1 MPIIASNACNRS
13 YLVILL
19 LYLVDTHLSA
29 CRVGDRCLLV
39 IYMQPSC
46 YVIREGR
53 CSFFS
58 WLFFLRTAI
67 VRDDKLASKIE
78 ESDGFEIS
86 MFRNEW
92 SLLGQCW
99 AKVVKNMLKKFSLW
113 INNASSN
120 WLLYVDSGW
129 MDITYHLKQKKNNK
143 CIEFICSLFVV

>member
-1 MPIIASNACNRS
+1 
-13 YLVILL
+13 
-19 LYLVDTHLSA
+19 
-29 CRVGDRCLLV
+29 
-39 IYMQPSC
+39 MQPSC

-92 SLLGQCW
+92 TMLGQCR
-99 AKVVKNMLKKFSLW
+99 AKVVKNKLKKFSL
-113 INNASSN
+113 
-120 WLLYVDSGW
+120 
-129 MDITYHLKQKKNNK
+129 
-143 CIEFICSLFVV
+143 